1 MIENLMILGKRI
13 LELRKRHSMTQEKLA
28 NEMGVSIGAVS
39 KWETGASIPDLT
51 MLCTLA
57 DFFHVSTDY
66 LLGRNLP
73 NHFLICDDSTFM
85 GGMVTD
91 MMHHLGYSA
100 KSVENSNQL
109 FQALETALPYG
120 IFLDVHFPDENGLDI
135 LKRLKKE
142 YPNLHV
148 VMLTADTSEEVHSL
162 ATEYGA
168 DYFIYKPFSFE
179 HLQAA
184 IKSIL

>member
-1 MIENLMILGKRI
+1 MIENLMIIGKRI

-51 MLCTLA
+51 MLCALA

-91 MMHHLGYSA
+91 MIHHLGYSA
-100 KSVENSNQL
+100 KSVENSTQL
-109 FQALETALPYG
+109 FQALESALPYG

-135 LKRLKKE
+135 LKRIKRE
-142 YPNLHV
+142 YPTLHV

-168 DYFIYKPFSFE
+168 EYFVYKPFSFE

-184 IKSIL
+184 IKEIL